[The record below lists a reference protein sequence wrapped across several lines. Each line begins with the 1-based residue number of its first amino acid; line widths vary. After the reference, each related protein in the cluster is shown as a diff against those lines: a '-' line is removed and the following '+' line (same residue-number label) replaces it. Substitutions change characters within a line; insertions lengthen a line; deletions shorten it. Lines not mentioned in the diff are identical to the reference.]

1 MVMMV
6 VISNDNKL
14 EEGVV
19 MVMFTDEE
27 EGMSR

>member
-6 VISNDNKL
+6 VISNDKKL